1 MIKTEPMWAAYTR
14 KPYAIYGEIKQ
25 NKKVL
30 ICNRFRLQVRL
41 YGVTLQNEADSYAHV
56 KKI

>member
-1 MIKTEPMWAAYTR
+1 MWAAYAL

-25 NKKVL
+25 NKKIL
-30 ICNRFRLQVRL
+30 ICDRFRLQVRL